1 MPKPNEK
8 LAQSLTALRE
18 LQQAGQRVFQAK
30 QFRRLDRERLAKNG
44 FIQEVVPGWWI
55 SSTPG
60 LRQGDS
66 TPWYASFWEFCAR
79 YCDARF
85 GTKWY
90 LSPEQSLLLYAEN
103 TIIPDQVIVCS
114 PNGTNNKI
122 ALPFGTS
129 LYDLK
134 QSQAL
139 LASKLIVRE
148 GLRVFVPA
156 AALVQVSESFFKQNP
171 IEIRVTLESTRDA
184 SEVLQHL
191 LEGGHSTVAG
201 RLAGAFRHINR
212 PDIAD
217 EIIKTMKVAG
227 YDVRESN
234 PFGRERA
241 FEVAPSTSPIVGRM
255 QALWEVAREAVIEV
269 FPPPPGLPAHP
280 DAYLQ
285 SVEDIYRSDAY
296 NSLSIEG
303 YTVSPQLIEQVRS
316 GDWNP
321 DHTADDRQTRDALA
335 ARGYWQAF
343 QAVKGS
349 VAQIIAGAGAGGL
362 VRSTHRDWYRD
373 LFQPCVAAGLINA
386 GALAGYRSHPVYLH
400 GSRHV
405 PPRWEAVRDA
415 MPALFDL
422 LEREPNAGVRA
433 VLGHWLFGYIHPYP
447 DGNGRMARFLMNAM
461 LASGGY
467 PWTVI
472 RVEDR
477 TTYLAALD
485 SASIR
490 TQIRPFTQLIIES
503 MQRPAHR
510 FAGQEP

>member
-30 QFRRLDRERLAKNG
+30 QFRRLDRERLFKNG

-201 RLAGAFRHINR
+201 RLGGAFRHINR

-269 FPPPPGLPAHP
+269 FHRHQVCP
-280 DAYLQ
+280 
-285 SVEDIYRSDAY
+285 R
-296 NSLSIEG
+296 
-303 YTVSPQLIEQVRS
+303 TRMLIC
-316 GDWNP
+316 NP
-321 DHTADDRQTRDALA
+321 
-335 ARGYWQAF
+335 
-343 QAVKGS
+343 
-349 VAQIIAGAGAGGL
+349 
-362 VRSTHRDWYRD
+362 
-373 LFQPCVAAGLINA
+373 
-386 GALAGYRSHPVYLH
+386 
-400 GSRHV
+400 
-405 PPRWEAVRDA
+405 
-415 MPALFDL
+415 
-422 LEREPNAGVRA
+422 
-433 VLGHWLFGYIHPYP
+433 
-447 DGNGRMARFLMNAM
+447 
-461 LASGGY
+461 
-467 PWTVI
+467 
-472 RVEDR
+472 
-477 TTYLAALD
+477 
-485 SASIR
+485 
-490 TQIRPFTQLIIES
+490 
-503 MQRPAHR
+503 
-510 FAGQEP
+510 